1 MATVI
6 ETAAMRSAIA
16 LSALGVGTTSPNPPV
31 GCVILDASHQVV
43 GQGYHHRKGEPHA
56 EALALDEAGAR
67 ARGGTAVV
75 TLEPCNHHGR
85 TPACHAAL
93 LDAGI
98 SRVVIAL
105 LDPTSRGE
113 GGAVKLHAAGV
124 DVEVGLLPEEAEL
137 VLGPWMRTLHT
148 RRPVLW
154 WLTSHG
160 APKPDVGVLSGLRSR
175 ADAIIHADGSITEAV
190 PNSHG
195 AGILTLPQAHTPHQP
210 EATVQALFDGGA
222 RTVLFEADPDTAEPF
237 LRCGLIDHVAVVLTE
252 EPPTTPREAKVGLVP
267 DGFSLDRVTK
277 EGTAVLLEAT
287 LETP

>member
-31 GCVILDASHQVV
+31 GCVILDSSHQIV

-67 ARGGTAVV
+67 AHGGTAVV

-93 LDAGI
+93 IDAGI

-105 LDPTSRGE
+105 IDPTSRGE
-113 GGAVKLHAAGV
+113 GGAAKLHAAGV

-154 WLTSHG
+154 WVTGHG
-160 APKPDVGVLSGLRSR
+160 ASKPDVGVLSGLRSR
-175 ADAIIHADGSITEAV
+175 ADAIIHADGRITEAV

-195 AGILTLPQAHTPHQP
+195 GGILALPQALTPHQP
-210 EATVQALFDGGA
+210 VATVQALFDGGA
-222 RTVLFEADPDTAEPF
+222 RTALLEADQDMAEPF

-252 EPPTTPREAKVGLVP
+252 ELPTIPREVKVGLVP
-267 DGFSLDRVTK
+267 DGFALDRVTK
-277 EGTAVLLEAT
+277 EGAAVIVEAT
-287 LETP
+287 RVRP